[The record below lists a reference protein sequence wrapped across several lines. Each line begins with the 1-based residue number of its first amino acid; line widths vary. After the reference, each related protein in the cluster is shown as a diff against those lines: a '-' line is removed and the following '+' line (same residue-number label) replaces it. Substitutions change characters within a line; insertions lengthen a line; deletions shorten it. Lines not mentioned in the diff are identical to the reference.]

1 MFKFFEKQSFLVILL
16 VIGLL
21 LIVLSIFDPNDIT
34 KLQVEVRTSY
44 VWPAMLIG
52 IFLSL
57 VSLLLYVQERT
68 ILGWFNAVSVK
79 GNSNTLQAKLL
90 QSRVNIHF
98 GRIQDLASELDTNLI
113 VLPANEYFD
122 DECINDDKSS
132 LGAYIQNKFPNL
144 TINIEGLIKE
154 ELKKLPSTKVE
165 KKQGVVQSSFGIGAG
180 VYLGNPLGSE
190 QPVLLLSVT
199 TKRSGEG
206 LRAEMS
212 HIFKAIKK
220 TQQIAADN
228 RISSVCIPVMGT
240 GHGGLKSEVGLFA
253 LVLAICDVVSKPS
266 GHHIKDYNI
275 VVYRESSEANPSISF
290 RTSKRILKTAIGV
303 FS

>member
-21 LIVLSIFDPNDIT
+21 LIVLSIFDPKDIT

-52 IFLSL
+52 IVLSL
-57 VSLLLYVQERT
+57 VSLLLYGQERT
-68 ILGWFNAVSVK
+68 ILGWFNDVSVK
-79 GNSNTLQAKLL
+79 GNSNTLQAKFL

-98 GRIQDLASELDTNLI
+98 GKIQDLASELDTSLI

-165 KKQGVVQSSFGIGAG
+165 KKQGVEQSSFGIGAG
-180 VYLGNPLGSE
+180 VYLSTPLGSE

-220 TQQIAADN
+220 MQQIAADN

-240 GHGGLKSEVGLFA
+240 GHGGLKNEVGLFA

-266 GHHIKDYNI
+266 GHHVKDYNI
-275 VVYRESSEANPSISF
+275 VVYRESTEANPSISL